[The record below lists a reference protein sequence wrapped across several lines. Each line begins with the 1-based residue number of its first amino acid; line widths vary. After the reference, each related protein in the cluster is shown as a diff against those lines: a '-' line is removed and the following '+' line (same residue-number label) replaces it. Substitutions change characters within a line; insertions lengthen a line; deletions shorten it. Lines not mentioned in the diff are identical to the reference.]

1 MSIYGLLIGISLVL
15 IWNYFSSQNKIIP
28 KKHEDKFIIFLYLS
42 ALFGAR
48 IYHVF
53 DYWSFYSQ
61 NPTHI
66 LNIRAGGLG
75 IIGAIL
81 TGIIYVLIYS
91 KKFHHSFLKISDIFF
106 KILPL
111 AQSISRFG
119 NYFNHENP
127 TWWLES
133 ILDFLL
139 FLFLIKKNANSTAY
153 YLIGYGIIRFFT
165 EFLRNDTW
173 SLSGIKIAQ
182 IIALFSI
189 SIGLILIRHASQN
202 QTPKK

>member
-1 MSIYGLLIGISLVL
+1 MSVYGLLIGVSLVL

-28 KKHEDKFIIFLYLS
+28 KKYEDKFIIFLYIS

-48 IYHVF
+48 LYHVF
-53 DYWSFYSQ
+53 DYWSYYSQ
-61 NPTHI
+61 NPIQI

-75 IIGAIL
+75 IIGAL
-81 TGIIYVLIYS
+81 LAGIIYVLIYS
-91 KKFHHSFLKISDIFF
+91 RIFHYSFLKISDIFF

-133 ILDFLL
+133 IANFLL
-139 FLFLIKKNANSTAY
+139 FLFLIKKNTNSTAY
-153 YLIGYGIIRFFT
+153 YLLGYGVIRFIT
-165 EFLRNDTW
+165 EFTRTDTW
-173 SLSGIKIAQ
+173 TISGIKFAQ
-182 IIALFSI
+182 ILALFSI
-189 SIGLILIRHASQN
+189 SIGLVLITHATKNPNS
-202 QTPKK
+202 KK